1 MKTISIKAGDIVQEW
16 HVIDADGKTLGQ
28 VATQAAKLLM
38 GKHKPTF
45 CRHLDSGDGV
55 IIVNAGK
62 ITFTGK
68 KGTDKLYYRHSGY
81 PGGFRKASLDQM
93 LEKKPTFPLEH
104 AIRGMLPRNRLGSAM
119 FRKLRIYAA
128 AEHPHLS
135 QVPAKTEAEA

>member
-1 MKTISIKAGDIVQEW
+1 MKTFSVKAGEITREW
-16 HVIDADGKTLGQ
+16 HVIDAEGKVLGQ
-28 VATQAAKLLM
+28 VAAQAAVWLQ

-45 CRHLDSGDGV
+45 SRHIDTGDGV

-62 ITFTGK
+62 IIATGK
-68 KGTDKLYYRHSGY
+68 KGTDKFYYRHSGY
-81 PGGFRKASLDQM
+81 PGGFRKESLNEA

-119 FRKLRIYAA
+119 FKKLRIYAG

-135 QVPAKTEAEA
+135 QAPAKSEA